1 MYTLVYTLNMTTKT
15 VGIKEFR
22 ANISKY
28 VKEARKKDVQYI
40 VMNRNHPLFEIKP
53 FPENE
58 GMEAL
63 FMDIVKAEKDIENG
77 NVYTQEEVMTEF
89 GIKK

>member
-1 MYTLVYTLNMTTKT
+1 MYTLVYTLSMTTKT

-58 GMEAL
+58 GLESL
-63 FMDIVKAEKDIENG
+63 FMDIIQAEKDIKNG
-77 NVYTQEEVMTEF
+77 NVYSEEEVMKEF
-89 GIKK
+89 GVSK